1 MTAHT
6 PVVAIQARLSSSRFP
21 GKVLAKLQGRTVIE
35 HVTDCFH
42 KMGLPCF
49 VLTSEDVSDNP
60 LVEYLQGIGQDVF
73 RGPLDDVLS
82 RFRFFA
88 RNFSFSHIIRVSGD
102 SPLLHPEVAWK
113 VVSGDDI
120 DTFDVITNIF
130 PRTFPKGQSVE
141 MLKTETFEALSSFP
155 LLSTHREHVTSFI
168 YENPDI
174 FRISNRYNDLDVS
187 SLNMCVDYPDDLERL
202 AKMLELFNI
211 SISDGF
217 PSWPELCQLLTSRSW

>member
-35 HVTDCFH
+35 HVTNCFD

-73 RGPLDDVLS
+73 RGPLSDVLS
-82 RFRFFA
+82 RFQFFA
-88 RNFSFSHIIRVSGD
+88 GHFSFSHIIRVSGD
-102 SPLLHPEVAWK
+102 SPLMHPEVAWE
-113 VVSGDDI
+113 VISDEEAA
-120 DTFDVITNIF
+120 TFDISTNVF

-141 MLKTETFEALSSFP
+141 MLKTETLTALSNFN

-168 YENPDI
+168 YENPEF
-174 FRISNRYNDLDVS
+174 FRISNHFNCIDFS
-187 SLNMCVDYPDDLERL
+187 SYNMCVDYPDDVERL
-202 AKMLELFNI
+202 TKMLEFFDI